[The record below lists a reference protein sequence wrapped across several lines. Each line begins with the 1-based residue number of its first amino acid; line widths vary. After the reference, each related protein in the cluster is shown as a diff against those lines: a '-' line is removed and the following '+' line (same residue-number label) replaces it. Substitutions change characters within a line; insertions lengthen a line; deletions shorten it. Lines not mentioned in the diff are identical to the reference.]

1 MKKIVSLI
9 NYSVNPKARSTSL
22 YMLKTAVIMFLI
34 FCWFALVKGFTPVF
48 EWFGLCLGLCS
59 VSISS
64 AFCNKPSLFS
74 IVPVSYKKRVLY
86 YYLDIDIY
94 SLIGIMI
101 FLLVFLVIGGIAGL
115 AVFLSTGENIFVI
128 EETETVINL
137 SANAYLFS
145 FFKSIF
151 VFAVL
156 SAISRIENV
165 KCFLAAGAAFVA
177 VYIGG
182 NVLLSNLVITGDSS
196 SVSFSAK
203 IYELFETLPNP
214 TLAVVLCAVIAV
226 VAAVGSVA
234 FIVYKEKPKAF

>member
-1 MKKIVSLI
+1 MKKFVSLI
-9 NYSVNPKARSTSL
+9 NYSMNPRSRSTSL
-22 YMLKTAVIMFLI
+22 YMLKTAVIMILI
-34 FCWFALVKGFTPVF
+34 FSWFAIFKGFTPIF
-48 EWFGLCLGLCS
+48 EWLGLCLGLCT

-64 AFCNKPSLFS
+64 AFCIKPSLCS
-74 IVPVSYKKRVLY
+74 IVPTSYKKRVLY
-86 YYLDIDIY
+86 YYLDIVIY
-94 SLIGIMI
+94 TLIGLII
-101 FLLVFLVIGGIAGL
+101 FLLIFLVIGGIAGL

-128 EETETVINL
+128 EETETMINL

-145 FFKSIF
+145 FFRCIF

-165 KCFLAAGAAFVA
+165 KRFLAAGAAFVA

-196 SVSFSAK
+196 SVVFSAK
-203 IYELFETLPNP
+203 VYELFETLPSP

-226 VAAVGSVA
+226 AAAVGSVA